1 MTDTFD
7 SDLNGWTYL
16 EEAVPGI
23 VKVGSTSP
31 VLQHSSENGGS
42 LYLNGYDVGFG
53 VYNFVAG
60 AVKTFNKSSDDSWTD
75 ISLDYR
81 SLGTLT
87 VTNIVKN
94 ILKYKIRDASDN
106 VLLTGSIYSSDSVGN
121 SGWQTDYTIDLSSIT
136 ADQIKVY
143 IYTPDSWIA
152 DFNHSFYL
160 DNVDVQSDAVVDT
173 APDAPTNLVTTSIT
187 ASSVGLSWTPPAGG
201 SAVSR
206 YYIYRK
212 LSTETTFTLIL
223 TASNTTVVDNTVVQG
238 TNYVYTVKSYNI
250 TALSSDSNELSVTTL
265 TVSIPDAPTGLTAS
279 IVEGNVV
286 LDWDDPSN
294 EDITDY
300 QILRKIQTDSSYAIL
315 NDNTGTNSVGYTD
328 SSVTE
333 GNTYVYII
341 KAKSSTG
348 LSAQSNSVSISVPAS
363 TVPDAITDLA
373 VTLSVNDTQV
383 NANWSAPD
391 DGGSPITGYKVEIKF
406 DNETYQVL
414 FESLNKT
421 FSSLPFYNAPVK
433 GKTFYYKISA
443 INKKGTGASSEESVV
458 FPTSVPN
465 VINDLTATSI
475 TGLQVD
481 LDWITPYNGG
491 DDITSYK
498 VYRRLNSATTFILLS
513 TITNTNITAYSDM
526 TVSQG
531 TGYVYYVAAINST
544 GEGASTGTLALVTP
558 TTSTIPTILSII
570 RKTPTDA
577 STDQTKVIFKITF
590 SEDVQGVNDTDF
602 IVTGTGTA
610 EVSRISNLSE
620 EHNIYTID
628 LNVTEAGTILLGIKS
643 NHGITSNSNGILDIT
658 LPSEAE
664 SYIIALPSA
673 PTNLTASSSDS
684 TVTLSWDDPSNTS
697 IIGYQILR
705 RIQGESSSLSIL
717 VDNTGLRANSYI
729 DTTVVEGKTYIYRI
743 KARTAV
749 GLSNQSNFINTS
761 VSLTGTVPDP
771 PTNLTG
777 SISGSYFS
785 LNWNEPDNDGGQ
797 SVTRYKLQRKSGTG
811 GYSTIITTGSS
822 IYSDTT
828 FSQDSIYTWRVFAIN
843 SIGQSKSSNE
853 FSYSPLS
860 HEKTSFT
867 FKYNITQDSNVR
879 KKPTFNFEFI
889 QKLHAVLE

>member
-7 SDLNGWTYL
+7 SDLDGWTYL

-60 AVKTFNKSSDDSWTD
+60 AVKTFNKSSNDSWTD

-187 ASSVGLSWTPPAGG
+187 TSSVSLSWTPPTGG
-201 SAVSR
+201 SAVSG
-206 YYIYRK
+206 YLIYRK
-212 LSTETTFTLIL
+212 LSTETSFKPIL
-223 TASNTTVVDNTVVQG
+223 HTHNTAIVDNAVVRD
-238 TNYVYTVKSYNI
+238 TNYVYKVNSYNN
-250 TALSSDSNELSVTTL
+250 TAQSSDSNELSVTTL

-279 IVEGNVV
+279 IVGGKVV

-294 EDITDY
+294 EDITGY
-300 QILRKIQTDSSYAIL
+300 QILRKIQTDSSYTIV
-315 NDNTGTNSVGYTD
+315 NDNTGTDSNGYTNV
-328 SSVTE
+328 VTE

-341 KAKSSTG
+341 KAKSSAG
-348 LSAQSNSVSISVPAS
+348 LSAQSNSVSIVVPVS

-391 DGGSPITGYKVEIKF
+391 DGGSPITGYKVETKF
-406 DNETYQVL
+406 DSEIYQVVY
-414 FESLNKT
+414 ERLNRT
-421 FSSLPFYNAPVK
+421 FYLQSFGNTPVK
-433 GKTFYYKISA
+433 GRTFYIRVSV
-443 INKKGTGASSEESVV
+443 INKKGTGASSEESIV
-458 FPTSVPN
+458 FPTSVPD
-465 VINDLTATSI
+465 VIDDLIATSI

-481 LDWITPYNGG
+481 LDWTTPYSGG

-498 VYRRLNSATTFILLS
+498 VYRRLNSATTFTLLS

-531 TGYVYYVAAINST
+531 MSYVYYVAAINST

-558 TTSTIPTILSII
+558 TTSTIPTILSIV
-570 RKTPTDA
+570 RQDPTNETTDKTLL
-577 STDQTKVIFKITF
+577 KFRIIF
-590 SEDVQGVNDTDF
+590 SEDVQGVNNTDF
-602 IVTGTGTA
+602 IVTGAGR
-610 EVSRISNLSE
+610 VYLISHPIRNFSQYD
-620 EHNIYTID
+620 IRC
-628 LNVTEAGTILLGIKS
+628 NVTGVGTLSLGIAS
-643 NHGITSNSNGILDIT
+643 DNNITSNSGGILDTT
-658 LPSEAE
+658 LPSNAQ
-664 SYIIALPSA
+664 SYTVTLPSA
-673 PTNLTASSSDS
+673 PTNLIASSSDS

-705 RIQGESSSLSIL
+705 RIQGESSSLSTL
-717 VDNTGLRANSYI
+717 VSNTGSRANSYI

-743 KARTAV
+743 KVRTVV
-749 GLSNQSNFINTS
+749 GLSNQSNFANITVLNTS
-761 VSLTGTVPDP
+761 TVPDP

-860 HEKTSFT
+860 HEKTSFI